1 MEGGYVTLP
10 PMKAIFEDH
19 PRLAAF
25 FAAYYVGL
33 LVLGTVSGQAQTV
46 FYAIFIGA
54 AGLAVARLYERARFS
69 GLVLWGLAAWGLG
82 HMVGGLVEVH
92 GDVLYELSLGAG
104 ELRFDKLVHFVG
116 FGFGT
121 LAAFEMLRARVA
133 PTDEAPSLAIV
144 AWFIG
149 VGLGGLN
156 ETVEFLIT
164 RLPFESHVGGF
175 SNTGWDL
182 VANALGAT
190 VAATGA
196 VLRERGNP
204 GETAESQLSS
214 SSS

>member
-1 MEGGYVTLP
+1 MSSPGVGQTAAV
-10 PMKAIFEDH
+10 KAIFEEH
-19 PRLAAF
+19 PGLAAAF
-25 FAAYYVGL
+25 GIYYLGL
-33 LVLGTVSGQAQTV
+33 VALGVVAGQSQTV
-46 FYAIFIGA
+46 FYAVFVGGA
-54 AGLAVARLYERARFS
+54 AVAVAFLYERARFS

-82 HMVGGLVEVH
+82 HMVGGLVEIN
-92 GDVLYELSLGAG
+92 GDVLYEVSLGAG

-133 PTDEAPSLAIV
+133 PRATAGSVAIA

-164 RLPFESHVGGF
+164 RLPFESNVGGF

-190 VAATGA
+190 VAAAFAG
-196 VLRERGNP
+196 RRSHSPGGRGLAP
-204 GETAESQLSS
+204 
-214 SSS
+214 